1 LPDLTDQYRILYVLY
16 ESYYKDKR
24 TSIWDLQTS
33 NELKYMHMVAKLIP
47 ELTYLR
53 KTGYVEGTDDDLQ
66 LTGEGLKTTISIF
79 RKFLTF
85 IKKEY
90 PETLS
95 TWIKNLELRQNDS
108 WMISVCYC
116 SSREPSRTA
125 IISKTCAHAKAIL
138 V

>member
-108 WMISVCYC
+108 CEFIQNAFFYVEGRG
-116 SSREPSRTA
+116 REPLMANAFNRPVA
-125 IISKTCAHAKAIL
+125 
-138 V
+138 